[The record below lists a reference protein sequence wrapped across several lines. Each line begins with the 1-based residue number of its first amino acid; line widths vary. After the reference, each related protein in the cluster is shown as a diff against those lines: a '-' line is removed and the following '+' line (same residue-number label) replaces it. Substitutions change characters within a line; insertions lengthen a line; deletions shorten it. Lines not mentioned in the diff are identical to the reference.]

1 MPDSTRNDLRYIKLR
16 SPATKLLHYEATHR
30 STNCQPIATQRLGFN
45 RKARA
50 ITYSRLV
57 PPLQSCG
64 HGTRLAAHGSSLPH
78 LTRGGWLSAGCILDP
93 DAWLGHGWLYPEC
106 LDGPWMAGSCW
117 PGHLRAALAP
127 THPTSNLIWEA
138 GPSLAES

>member
-1 MPDSTRNDLRYIKLR
+1 MPASTRNDLRCIKLR

-57 PPLQSCG
+57 PSLQSCG

-78 LTRGGWLSAGCILDP
+78 LTRGAGSRLAVSWTLMPGLVMDGCTLNAWMAPGWLDP
-93 DAWLGHGWLYPEC
+93 VGQATSRPLLPHPPHIKFDMGGWP
-106 LDGPWMAGSCW
+106 
-117 PGHLRAALAP
+117 LAC
-127 THPTSNLIWEA
+127 
-138 GPSLAES
+138 